1 MTIDIIYLDKACVIQ
16 EGGEPYERM
25 DELQAELKRKG
36 YLMVYSAE
44 EIPQGIEP
52 DRVLCI
58 SNRAEDMPA
67 AHNAGRK
74 FGLALWGC
82 ASVRHTKADYYFIQ
96 PFDVLNLLD
105 TDPQVWDRHQWLAWA
120 IELQFIGQA
129 GITYSKDPFDL
140 ERFARIREI
149 AAQILHTQSGVPL
162 PQVRE
167 VFCNET
173 GFQTP
178 KMDTRAAIFWDGRIL
193 LVKERDGTWSMP
205 GGWVDV
211 NQSIR
216 TNTVKEVEE
225 EAGLCVVPS
234 RLIAVQDRN
243 LHNTPPYAYGILK
256 AFVQCEI
263 VDGQFVENIETQESR
278 FFGPDELPELA
289 DEKNT
294 AEQVRL
300 CFLASQDP
308 GWVTIFD

>member
-1 MTIDIIYLDKACVIQ
+1 MNIDIICLDKACVMQ
-16 EGGEPYERM
+16 EGGKPYDRM
-25 DELQAELKRKG
+25 GELLDEMKRKG
-36 YLMVYSAE
+36 YRTVYTE
-44 EIPQGIEP
+44 KEIPGEIEP
-52 DRVLCI
+52 GRVLCI
-58 SNRAEDMPA
+58 SGRAEDASA
-67 AHNAGRK
+67 AHTAGRK

-82 ASVRHTKADYYFIQ
+82 SSVRHTKADYYFIQ
-96 PFDVLNLLD
+96 PFDILNFLD
-105 TDPQVWDRHQWLAWA
+105 TEPQERDKHRWLSWA

-149 AAQILHTQSGVPL
+149 AAEILSMQTEVPFTK
-162 PQVRE
+162 VKE

-178 KMDTRAAIFWDGRIL
+178 KMDTRAAIFQDGRIL

-216 TNTVKEVEE
+216 TNTVKEVKE

-256 AFVQCEI
+256 AFVPCEI
-263 VDGQFVENIETQESR
+263 VDGQVEENIETQESR
-278 FFGPDELPELA
+278 FFGPDELPKLA
-289 DEKNT
+289 EDKNT
-294 AEQVRL
+294 AGQIRL

-308 GWVTIFD
+308 GWVTVFD

>member
-1 MTIDIIYLDKACVIQ
+1 MNFDIICLDKACVMQ
-16 EGGEPYERM
+16 EGGKPYYRM
-25 DELQAELKRKG
+25 DELLKELTRTG
-36 YLMVYSAE
+36 YPTVYSTE

-52 DRVLCI
+52 GRVLCV

-67 AHNAGRK
+67 LRAAGRK
-74 FGLALWGC
+74 SGLALWGC
-82 ASVRHTKADYYFIQ
+82 SSVRHTKADYYFIQ
-96 PFDVLNLLD
+96 PFDILNLLD
-105 TDPQVWDRHQWLAWA
+105 TDPQVWDRQRWLSWA

-129 GITYSKDPFDL
+129 GITYSRDPFDL

-149 AAQILHTQSGVPL
+149 AAEILHMQSGVPL
-162 PQVRE
+162 AKVKDL
-167 VFCNET
+167 FCNET

-178 KMDTRAAIFWDGRIL
+178 KMDTRAAIFQDGRIL

-263 VDGQFVENIETQESR
+263 VEGQFVENIETQESR
-278 FFGPDELPELA
+278 FFGPDELPDLA

-308 GWVTIFD
+308 DWVTVFD